1 MTIHGRCLC
10 GSVAFTIDAPLT
22 DMVHCHCSMCRKAHG
37 AHFVTWAAA
46 PLAGF
51 HWTGDTSLIQRVD
64 STSDEARCFCRV
76 CGSSLPIER
85 PSIGLVEIPVG
96 LLDEDPG
103 VRPVMHIFT
112 ASKAQEY
119 VIPDALPQHEEF
131 QPGSSGQVVE
141 RPPRHADAGK
151 VAGSCLC
158 GAMAWQVE
166 GSPLMMLNC
175 HCSRCRHA
183 RGAAHA
189 TNAFY
194 KLGQFSWVQGA
205 ELGAHYKLPEAEFF
219 TQDFCTRCGSPA
231 PRVME
236 KFNRVMLPAGS
247 FDDDPGAR
255 ASAHIFASSRAP
267 WFEISDNLPQHEGM
281 IPR

>member
-37 AHFVTWAAA
+37 TQFVTWAAA
-46 PLAGF
+46 PLAAFRWSGN
-51 HWTGDTSLIQRVD
+51 TSLIDKVE
-64 STSDEARCFCRV
+64 SDGHEARCFCRT

-85 PSIGLVEIPVG
+85 PSRELVEIPVG

-103 VRPVMHIFT
+103 SRPVMHIFVG
-112 ASKAQEY
+112 SKAAAYE
-119 VIPDALPQHEEF
+119 IPDALPRHEAF
-131 QPGSSGQVVE
+131 QPGSSGQVVN
-141 RPPRHADAGK
+141 RPSRHAEAGK
-151 VAGSCLC
+151 VGASCLC

-166 GSPLMMLNC
+166 GTPLMMLNC

-194 KLGQFSWVQGA
+194 KPAQFSWVQGA
-205 ELGAHYKLPEAEFF
+205 ELGAHYKVPEAEFF
-219 TQDFCTRCGSPA
+219 TQDFCTRCGSPT
-231 PRVME
+231 PWVME

-255 ASAHIFASSRAP
+255 ATAHIFASSKAP
-267 WFEISDNLPQHEGM
+267 WFEIEDDLPQHEGM
-281 IPR
+281 VPR